1 MFNFNNNFNSNNNN
15 NNSPE
20 NLINNYLYVCR
31 SHHNVLD
38 NVINSMSST
47 NANLANMLTHWIN
60 SRIVNDLSSNNSFR
74 PSRRRRPRNIPPPP
88 PSTPPPPPTTNT
100 TSTSTSNIRL
110 FSNRNRRRGTF
121 YTPFFPTTTT
131 FGRNNLSN
139 FINTTLWDNTTSAT
153 PASINTIINNTKI
166 HRWSDIK
173 NDNPNIERCP
183 IDLSILQDQDIV
195 IQLNHCKH
203 CFKYINIYRW
213 FAINSRCPVCR
224 HDISNPVD
232 SSNNI
237 SLNVHDLSNNDISI
251 NEISNNDISNNDT
264 SNNIIPGLNEIENI
278 RRRVEN
284 LLNLDSSANVITADI
299 TFETYIPS
307 NRQ

>member
-1 MFNFNNNFNSNNNN
+1 MFNFNNNFNSN

-20 NLINNYLYVCR
+20 NLINNYLYICR
-31 SHHNVLD
+31 SHHNILD

-47 NANLANMLTHWIN
+47 NANMANMLSHWVN
-60 SRIVNDLSSNNSFR
+60 SRIVNDLSANNTLR
-74 PSRRRRPRNIPPPP
+74 HSRRRRPRNIPPPP
-88 PSTPPPPPTTNT
+88 PSTAPPPPPTTNS

-110 FSNRNRRRGTF
+110 FSNRMRRRGTF

-131 FGRNNLSN
+131 TGRNNLSN

-173 NDNPNIERCP
+173 NDNLNIERCP
-183 IDLSILQDQDIV
+183 IDLSILQDHDIV
-195 IQLNHCKH
+195 IQINHCKH

-224 HDISNPVD
+224 HDISIPLD

-237 SLNVHDLSNNDISI
+237 SFNVDDLSNND
-251 NEISNNDISNNDT
+251 ISNNDISNNDT
-264 SNNIIPGLNEIENI
+264 SNNIISGLSEIETI

-284 LLNLDSSANVITADI
+284 LLNLDPSTNVITADI

-307 NRQ
+307 NTQ